1 MAKGKKPLSPDQI
14 SKLKA
19 EFAIDKKPIPP
30 WDKAT
35 NKNTTRDL
43 RQYGIEQYL
52 AALDLASKVEHPHAK
67 ELEEIRLL
75 ANAWRIGFN
84 NGVLNNTRTGADK
97 GRDQLETLYFEIEL
111 RVSELSNATG
121 FDLLDRAT
129 WGDTP

>member
-1 MAKGKKPLSPDQI
+1 MAKDKKPLSPDQVA
-14 SKLKA
+14 KLKA
-19 EFAIDKKPIPP
+19 EFSIDKKPIPP

-35 NKNTTRDL
+35 NLNTTRDL

-52 AALDLASKVEHPHAK
+52 AALDLASKVEHSHAK

-84 NGVLNNTRTGADK
+84 DGVVNNTRTGADK
-97 GRDQLETLYFEIEL
+97 GRNQLETLYFEIEL

>member
-1 MAKGKKPLSPDQI
+1 MTDEKKSLSPDQV

-19 EFAIDKKPIPP
+19 EFAMDKKPIPP
-30 WDKAT
+30 WYKAT

-52 AALDLASKVEHPHAK
+52 AALDAASKIDHAHAQA
-67 ELEEIRLL
+67 LEEIRLL

-84 NGVLNNTRTGADK
+84 DRVLNNTRTGADK
-97 GRDQLETLYFEIEL
+97 GRDKLETLYFELEQ
-111 RVSELSNATG
+111 RVSELSNTTG
-121 FDLLDRAT
+121 FDLLDRST